1 MAVLKIVTVFTLA
14 HSITLW
20 LAVMEYVTLPGRLV
34 EATIALSIVVTALNN
49 LYPVLPL
56 SGWAIA
62 FVFGLVHG
70 FGFAN
75 VLVDLGLSEGTLAVA
90 LFGFNV
96 GVELGQM
103 AIVLVFFPL
112 AFMLR
117 STLFYRRLSLQVG
130 SIAGLWMYE
139 RVFNAEILGF

>member
-1 MAVLKIVTVFTLA
+1 MTVLKIVTVFTVA

-20 LAVMEYVTLPGRLV
+20 LAVMEYVTLPAQLV
-34 EATIALSIVVTALNN
+34 ESTIALSIVITALNN

-75 VLVDLGLSEGTLAVA
+75 VLIDLGLSSATLAVA
-90 LFGFNV
+90 LL
-96 GVELGQM
+96 GV
-103 AIVLVFFPL
+103 
-112 AFMLR
+112 
-117 STLFYRRLSLQVG
+117 
-130 SIAGLWMYE
+130 
-139 RVFNAEILGF
+139 

>member
-1 MAVLKIVTVFTLA
+1 
-14 HSITLW
+14 
-20 LAVMEYVTLPGRLV
+20 MEYVTLPSRLV
-34 EATIALSIVVTALNN
+34 ESTIALSIVITALNN
-49 LYPVLPL
+49 LWPVLPL

-75 VLVDLGLSEGTLAVA
+75 VLIDLGLTDVTLA
-90 LFGFNV
+90 LSLLGFNV

-112 AFMLR
+112 AFLVR
-117 STLFYRRLSLQVG
+117 NTFFYERLVFRTGSLLIALV
-130 SIAGLWMYE
+130 AGLWMYE
-139 RVFNAEILGF
+139 RVFNTEPLLALGLVWCS